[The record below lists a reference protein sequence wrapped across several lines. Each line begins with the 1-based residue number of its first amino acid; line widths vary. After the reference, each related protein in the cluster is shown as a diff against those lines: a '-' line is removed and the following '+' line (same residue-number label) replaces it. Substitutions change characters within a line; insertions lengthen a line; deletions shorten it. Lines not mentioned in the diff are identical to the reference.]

1 MSASVMPPVVAP
13 QDLAVAAAQ
22 LGLSLSQQQHT
33 ALLDYVALMQKWNRV
48 YNLTAIREPER
59 MISHHLLDSL
69 GVVPHIHGR
78 NVLDV
83 GSGAGLP
90 GIPLAV
96 ARPDLSVTMLDSNQK
111 KTAFIQQAIAEL
123 DLKNAQVVN
132 ERVENW
138 HSPWPFDVIVS
149 RAFADLSDFLSQTRH
164 LLAPGG
170 EFLAMKGLRPDME
183 IAKLPDAFK
192 VKRVLELVVPGVAA
206 ERHLVIV
213 QAVLPA

>member
-1 MSASVMPPVVAP
+1 MSAIAMPSTMALP
-13 QDLAVAAAQ
+13 DLITAAAA
-22 LGLSLSQQQHT
+22 LGLSLSRQQHY

-48 YNLTAIREPER
+48 YNLTAIRDPQR

-69 GVVPHIHGR
+69 AIVPHIHAA

-90 GIPLAV
+90 GIPLAI
-96 ARPDLSVTMLDSNQK
+96 ARPDISVTMLDSNQK

-123 DLKNAQVVN
+123 GLKNAQAVN

-138 HSPWPFDVIVS
+138 QAPRLFDAIVS
-149 RAFADLSDFLSQTRH
+149 RAFADLSDFVRQTQH
-164 LLAPGG
+164 LLVPGG
-170 EFLAMKGLRPDME
+170 KFAAMKGLRPDME

-192 VKRVLELVVPGVAA
+192 VEKVLELVVTGLEA
-206 ERHLVIV
+206 ERHLVVV
-213 QAVLPA
+213 QAVQPA